1 MKVKLDV
8 GRYNPEADENNHFRE
23 EFELEV
29 EDHYTVLDA
38 LMQIR
43 DYDDPSLAMRCSCR
57 ASICGSCAM
66 KVNGT
71 SGLAC
76 NTKIIDV
83 IRKDGS
89 VKVDPAGNLPVVKDL
104 VVDMQP
110 FWNKMREIKP
120 YIQVK
125 GPEPEAEYIAPQQSM
140 LDLVGAVGCIMCGAC
155 YSDCTVLEV
164 DSNFL
169 GPAAL
174 AKASRFIDDPR
185 DEMDAERF
193 AQLNQYTG
201 VWDCTRCMA
210 CVEVCPKGVFPMD
223 RIMSI
228 RDKIMNAGMKNTNGA
243 RHAEGFASI
252 IKNYGTLDE
261 TQLVIKTFGVFNPI
275 VALSNIKSLFGLLP
289 VAFRAFRKKKLP
301 PIFHHKIVGVAF
313 IKKIFKKL
321 EA

>member
-43 DYDDPSLAMRCSCR
+43 DYEDPSLAMRCSCR

>member
-8 GRYNPEADENNHFRE
+8 GRYNPESEGDNHFRQ

-29 EDHYTVLDA
+29 EEYYTVLDA
-38 LMQIR
+38 LMQVR
-43 DYDDPSLAMRCSCR
+43 DYEDPSLAMRCSCR

-66 KVNGT
+66 KINGT
-71 SGLAC
+71 SGLGC
-76 NTKIIDV
+76 NTKIVDV
-83 IRKDGS
+83 IKKDGS
-89 VKVDPAGNLPVVKDL
+89 VTVDPAGNLPVVKDL

-110 FWNKMREIKP
+110 FWNKIREIKP
-120 YIQVK
+120 FLQTK
-125 GPEPEAEYIAPQQSM
+125 GPEPEDEYIAPQQSM
-140 LDLVGAVGCIMCGAC
+140 LELVGVVGCIMCGAC
-155 YSDCTVLEV
+155 VSDCTVLEV
-164 DSNFL
+164 DSNFI

-174 AKASRFIDDPR
+174 AKAARFIDDPR
-185 DEMDAERF
+185 DEMDSERF

-210 CVEVCPKGVFPMD
+210 CVQVCPKGVAPMD

-228 RDKIMNAGMKNTNGA
+228 RDKMINAGIKNTNGA

-275 VALSNIKSLFGLLP
+275 AALSNIKALFGLLP
-289 VAFRAFRKKKLP
+289 VAYRALRHKKLP
-301 PIFHHKIVGVAF
+301 PLFHHKIAGVAY
-313 IKKIFKKL
+313 IKNIFKKL
-321 EA
+321 GA

>member
-29 EDHYTVLDA
+29 EDHFTVLDA

-43 DYDDPSLAMRCSCR
+43 DYEDPSLAMRCSCR

-164 DSNFL
+164 DNNFL

>member
-43 DYDDPSLAMRCSCR
+43 DYEDPSLAMRCSCR

-301 PIFHHKIVGVAF
+301 PIFHHKIAGVAF

>member
-301 PIFHHKIVGVAF
+301 PIFHHKIAGVAF